1 MITRIVN
8 SFNDTRIDYAF
19 TGALAASFYG
29 VPRTTSD
36 ADVMVEVSKEGS
48 EAKLVSVLRKA
59 GLKVEENRIS
69 VALRS
74 DFKIATF
81 KDTKTPFTVDIILSD
96 GKIEKKAGT
105 VLDLPTFFQTP
116 EELILA
122 KLCRIKATVPRDR
135 ASKDEEDVKAI
146 LRFNKVDMNVIK
158 RRARK
163 NDTLSI
169 LEALRTDAG
178 WLDRKR
184 RARHWHEK
192 TFR

>member
-1 MITRIVN
+1 V
-8 SFNDTRIDYAF
+8 F

-36 ADVMVEVSKEGS
+36 ADVVVEISEEGS
-48 EAKLVSVLRKA
+48 QTKLVLALRKA
-59 GLKVEENRIS
+59 GLKTEENRINA
-69 VALRS
+69 ALRS
-74 DFKIATF
+74 GFRIATF
-81 KDTKTPFTVDIILSD
+81 RDTKTPFTVDIILSD

-105 VLDLPTFFQTP
+105 VLGLPTFFQTP

-122 KLCRIKATVPRDR
+122 KLRMIKATVPRER
-135 ASKDEEDVKAI
+135 ASKDEDDIKAI
-146 LRFNKVDMNVIK
+146 LKFNKVDMGFIK

-163 NDTLSI
+163 NNTLSI
-169 LEALRTDAG
+169 LETIRNDAG

-184 RARHWHEK
+184 RARGWHEK

>member
-1 MITRIVN
+1 V
-8 SFNDTRIDYAF
+8 F

-36 ADVMVEVSKEGS
+36 ADVVVDISEEGS
-48 EAKLVSVLRKA
+48 QTKLVLALRKA
-59 GLKVEENRIS
+59 GLKTEENRICA
-69 VALRS
+69 ALGSGFR
-74 DFKIATF
+74 IATF
-81 KDTKTPFTVDIILSD
+81 RGTKTPFTVDVILSD

-122 KLCRIKATVPRDR
+122 KLRMIKATVPRER
-135 ASKDEEDVKAI
+135 ASKDEDDIKAI
-146 LRFNKVDMNVIK
+146 LKFNKVDMNAIK

-163 NDTLSI
+163 NGTLSI

-184 RARHWHEK
+184 RARRWHEK